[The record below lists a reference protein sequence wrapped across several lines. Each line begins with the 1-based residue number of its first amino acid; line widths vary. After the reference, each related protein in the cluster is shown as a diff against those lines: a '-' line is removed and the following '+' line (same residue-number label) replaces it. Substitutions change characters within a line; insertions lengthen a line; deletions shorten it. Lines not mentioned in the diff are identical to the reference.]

1 MDDENTAVT
10 RTLDRRVILIGAF
23 NGLFF
28 ALPAAI
34 LQRTVFSGTAMASV
48 MLAII
53 FFSGALAGYAAAR
66 PLPPH
71 ALPHGAVAGLITFLG
86 AEVVYLLATRNFS
99 SPIVL
104 LLGIVLF
111 ALVFASLGTIGAMVA
126 VSRGSRIR

>member
-1 MDDENTAVT
+1 MGAF
-10 RTLDRRVILIGAF
+10 DRRVLLVGAF

-34 LQRTVFSGTAMASV
+34 LQRTIFSGTALAGV

-71 ALPHGAVAGLITFLG
+71 ALPHGAAAGVVTFFG
-86 AEVVYLLATRNFS
+86 AEIVYLIATRNVS
-99 SPIVL
+99 NPVSLV
-104 LLGIVLF
+104 LGIILF

-126 VSRGSRIR
+126 VSRGARTK

>member
-1 MDDENTAVT
+1 MGMF
-10 RTLDRRVILIGAF
+10 DRRVIFIGAF
-23 NGLFF
+23 NGLCF

-34 LQRTVFSGTAMASV
+34 LQRTVFSGTALAGL

-53 FFSGALAGYAAAR
+53 FFSGALASYAAAR

-71 ALPHGAVAGLITFLG
+71 ALPHGAAAGVVTFLG
-86 AEVVYLLATRNFS
+86 AEVVYLIATREFS
-99 SPIVL
+99 EPVVL

-126 VSRGSRIR
+126 VSRGNRMS

>member
-1 MDDENTAVT
+1 MGMF
-10 RTLDRRVILIGAF
+10 DRRVILIGAF
-23 NGLFF
+23 NGLCF

-34 LQRTVFSGTAMASV
+34 LQRTVFSGTALAGL

-53 FFSGALAGYAAAR
+53 FFAGALAGYAAAR

-71 ALPHGAVAGLITFLG
+71 ALPHGAAAGVVTFLG
-86 AEVVYLLATRNFS
+86 AEVVYLIATREFS
-99 SPIVL
+99 DPAVL

-126 VSRGSRIR
+126 VSRGNRVS

>member
-1 MDDENTAVT
+1 MGMF
-10 RTLDRRVILIGAF
+10 DRRVIFIGAF
-23 NGLFF
+23 NGLCF

-34 LQRTVFSGTAMASV
+34 LQRTVFSGTALAGL

-71 ALPHGAVAGLITFLG
+71 ALPHGAAAGVITFLG
-86 AEVVYLLATRNFS
+86 AEVVYLIATREFS
-99 SPIVL
+99 EPAVL

-126 VSRGSRIR
+126 VSRGNRMS

>member
-1 MDDENTAVT
+1 MGVF
-10 RTLDRRVILIGAF
+10 DRRVILVGAF
-23 NGLFF
+23 NGVFF

-34 LQRTVFSGTAMASV
+34 LQRTVFSGTALASV

-71 ALPHGAVAGLITFLG
+71 ALPHGAAAGVVTFFG
-86 AEVVYLLATRNFS
+86 AEVVYLIATRNFS
-99 SPIVL
+99 NPVVL

-126 VSRGSRIR
+126 VSRGARAQ

>member
-1 MDDENTAVT
+1 MGMF
-10 RTLDRRVILIGAF
+10 DRRVILIGAF
-23 NGLFF
+23 NGLCF

-34 LQRTVFSGTAMASV
+34 LQRTVFSGTALAGV

-53 FFSGALAGYAAAR
+53 FFAGALAGYAAAR

-71 ALPHGAVAGLITFLG
+71 ALPHGAAAGVVTFLG
-86 AEVVYLLATRNFS
+86 AEVVYLIATREFS
-99 SPIVL
+99 DPAVL

-126 VSRGSRIR
+126 VSRGARTQ

>member
-1 MDDENTAVT
+1 MGVF
-10 RTLDRRVILIGAF
+10 DRRVILVGAF

-34 LQRTVFSGTAMASV
+34 LQRTVFSGTALASL

-71 ALPHGAVAGLITFLG
+71 ALPHGAAAGVVTFFG
-86 AEVVYLLATRNFS
+86 AEIVYLIATRNVS
-99 SPIVL
+99 NPVSLI
-104 LLGIVLF
+104 LGIILF

-126 VSRGSRIR
+126 VSRGARTQ

>member
-1 MDDENTAVT
+1 MGMF
-10 RTLDRRVILIGAF
+10 DRRVILIGAF
-23 NGLFF
+23 NGLCF

-34 LQRTVFSGTAMASV
+34 LQRTVFSGTALAGV

-53 FFSGALAGYAAAR
+53 FFAGALAGYAAAR

-71 ALPHGAVAGLITFLG
+71 ALPHGAAAGVVTFLG
-86 AEVVYLLATRNFS
+86 AEVVYLIVTREFS
-99 SPIVL
+99 QPAVL

-126 VSRGSRIR
+126 VSRGNRAQ

>member
-1 MDDENTAVT
+1 MGAF
-10 RTLDRRVILIGAF
+10 DRRVLLVGAF

-34 LQRTVFSGTAMASV
+34 LQRTVFSGTALDGV

-71 ALPHGAVAGLITFLG
+71 ALPHGAAAGVITFLG
-86 AEVVYLLATRNFS
+86 AEIVYLIATRDFS
-99 SPIVL
+99 SPIAL
-104 LLGIVLF
+104 LLGIILF
-111 ALVFASLGTIGAMVA
+111 AMVFASLGTIGAMVA
-126 VSRGSRIR
+126 VSRGARTK

>member
-1 MDDENTAVT
+1 MGVF
-10 RTLDRRVILIGAF
+10 DRRVILVGAF

-34 LQRTVFSGTAMASV
+34 LQRTVFSGTALASL

-71 ALPHGAVAGLITFLG
+71 ALPHGAAAGVVTFFG
-86 AEVVYLLATRNFS
+86 AEIVYLIATRNVS
-99 SPIVL
+99 NPVSLI
-104 LLGIVLF
+104 LGIILF

-126 VSRGSRIR
+126 VSRGARAQ